1 MSTFPYPVSAGSQ
14 PAIHTMNLTKVYG
27 SGEATVVAVNNVNI
41 DIRSEEFTA
50 LMGPSGSGKSTFL
63 HCVAGLDGVTS
74 GKVIVGGEDITAM
87 NDTALSKFRRDR
99 IGYVFQSFNLLPTM
113 NARQNIELPLRMSG
127 ARIDSAWFDQL
138 ITNLGLAD
146 RLHHF
151 PHELSG
157 GQQQRVAVARA
168 LLSRPAVV
176 IADEPTGN
184 LDSVSSK
191 EVLGLLRSAVD
202 ELGQT
207 VLMVTHD
214 SDAAAVADRII
225 RMEDGNIVSD
235 SVPATR

>member
-1 MSTFPYPVSAGSQ
+1 MSTFPYTVSAGSQ

-41 DIRSEEFTA
+41 DIRNGEFTA